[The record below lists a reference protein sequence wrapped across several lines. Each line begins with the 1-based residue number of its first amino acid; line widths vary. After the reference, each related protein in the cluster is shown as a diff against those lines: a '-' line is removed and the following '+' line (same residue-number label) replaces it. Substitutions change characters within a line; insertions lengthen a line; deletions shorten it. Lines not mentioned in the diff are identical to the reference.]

1 MENCRY
7 KDAVVHLSN
16 KKTYYG
22 ELDRQTYW
30 LCGGNFITCDCV
42 YPIAANELAKDG
54 IAETMTWKGDL
65 NFLSAFAF

>member
-7 KDAVVHLSN
+7 KNTVVHLSN

-22 ELDRQTYW
+22 VKDRQTYW
-30 LCGGNFITCDCV
+30 LCKGNMITCDCI

-54 IAETMTWKGDL
+54 IAETMTWKGD
-65 NFLSAFAF
+65 FLFALCVF